1 MKMYRFKYQETDKE
15 PKIDFFEVQEIRD
28 GTEYILKIGTYAHTI
43 FDGDVGKINF
53 DKDTR
58 TFTMLSLSPET
69 DDFLNQIME
78 YYQEHLDVCFAE
90 IRRAKRIIKSLQTQ
104 LKED

>member
-1 MKMYRFKYQETDKE
+1 
-15 PKIDFFEVQEIRD
+15 
-28 GTEYILKIGTYAHTI
+28 
-43 FDGDVGKINF
+43 
-53 DKDTR
+53 
-58 TFTMLSLSPET
+58 MLSLSPET